1 MAEGEQVCSI
11 CLQELDSDACE
22 IRNCRHG
29 FHATCI
35 KSWISRSL
43 SCPVCR
49 ENMITTDRLR
59 DYMSSNQQLL
69 KIESR

>member
-1 MAEGEQVCSI
+1 MTEGEQVCSI

-29 FHATCI
+29 FHTECI
-35 KSWISRSL
+35 KSWIYRSL